1 MRKVNC
7 KGKRK
12 IRLSHRTVLA
22 QEQRKDRNCSGIA
35 LSWRTQIPDIL
46 EQPFGWGSVA
56 VKPSS
61 KIQCDK
67 FYEKL
72 R

>member
-1 MRKVNC
+1 M
-7 KGKRK
+7 
-12 IRLSHRTVLA
+12 A

-56 VKPSS
+56 VKPNS
-61 KIQCDK
+61 KVQCHK